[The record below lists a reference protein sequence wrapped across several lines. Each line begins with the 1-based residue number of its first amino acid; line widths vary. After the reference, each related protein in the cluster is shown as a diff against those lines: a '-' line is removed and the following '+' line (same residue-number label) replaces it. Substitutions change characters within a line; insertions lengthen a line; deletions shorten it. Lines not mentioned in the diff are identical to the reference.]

1 METLFAI
8 GMLVGLVKSQGEPPK
23 VAAAPV
29 EQRQVLVEK
38 ALVEKPRPRKK
49 SEWSLSY

>member
-8 GMLVGLVKSQGEPPK
+8 GMMVGLMKSHGEPPK

-29 EQRQVLVEK
+29 EQRQIQ
-38 ALVEKPRPRKK
+38 ADKPRPHKK
-49 SEWSLSY
+49 SEWPLGY